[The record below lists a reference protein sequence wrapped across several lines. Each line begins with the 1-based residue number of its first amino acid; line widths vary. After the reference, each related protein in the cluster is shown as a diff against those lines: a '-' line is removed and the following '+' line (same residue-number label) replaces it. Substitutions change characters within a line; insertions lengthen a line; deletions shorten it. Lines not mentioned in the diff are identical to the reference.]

1 MRFVEGHT
9 VKTAQQ
15 LVFLRNTQIHC
26 LRKFESQSV
35 VFDIWKIN
43 KIVGAISK

>member
-1 MRFVEGHT
+1 MRFVEGRT

-26 LRKFESQSV
+26 LRKFESRSV
-35 VFDIWKIN
+35 LDIWKIN